1 MIAKLPDLLPPTLLL
16 LIGAALL
23 AGCAGGGVQGT
34 SSWPGLASES
44 DLAYVAFNQT
54 VYAVDLESG
63 AQRWKY
69 PAAPE
74 RGRTFYAPPAASPD
88 GLLFVG
94 DFQNQITALDSAD
107 GSVEWGPLQLSTP
120 NQRIIGSP
128 AVAGEVLLV
137 ASSDGRLYAREVS
150 TGAGLWEFP
159 AAESDPLV
167 GGLWS
172 APVVSG
178 DRVFVTALDH
188 NLYVLDRA
196 TGDLL
201 WNDPPS
207 LGGAVADSPVLS
219 NGLILVGTF
228 AHQLRALDAER
239 GSIQWS
245 FEAEDWVWGAPAV
258 GDGVAF
264 FGDLAGVLYAVTLDN
279 GAESWRTAIGS
290 SISASPVF
298 DQERV
303 FIVSENGVVSARAA
317 STGAELW
324 QRTLEGQLLSDPLL
338 VGETLLVANT
348 TGEPLL
354 TAFLAESG
362 ATRWSFTPAE
372 GQ

>member
-1 MIAKLPDLLPPTLLL
+1 MIGKLPDLLPQTVLL
-16 LIGAALL
+16 LIGGALL
-23 AGCAGGGVQGT
+23 VGCAGAGVQGA
-34 SSWPGLASES
+34 SSWPGLAS
-44 DLAYVAFNQT
+44 DGNLAFVANNQA
-54 VYAVDLESG
+54 VYAVELESG
-63 AQRWKY
+63 VLRWTY
-69 PAAPE
+69 PTAAE
-74 RGRTFYAPPAASPD
+74 RGRAFYAPPGVSPD
-88 GLLFVG
+88 GLVFVG

-128 AVAGEVLLV
+128 AVAGEVLLIT
-137 ASSDGRLYAREVS
+137 SSDGRLYARELN

-159 AAESDPLV
+159 AAASEPLE

-178 DRVFVTALDH
+178 DRVFLTALDH

-239 GSIQWS
+239 GSTQWS
-245 FEAEDWVWGAPAV
+245 SDVEDWVWGAPAV
-258 GDGVAF
+258 GDGLAF
-264 FGDLAGVLYAVTLDN
+264 FGDLSGVLHAVSLDN
-279 GAESWRTAIGS
+279 GAEAWRTSVGT
-290 SISASPVF
+290 SIAASPVYQQ
-298 DQERV
+298 DRV
-303 FIVSENGVVSARAA
+303 YTVTENGVVSAREA

-324 QRTLEGQLLSDPLL
+324 QRTLEGKLLSDPLL
-338 VGETLLVANT
+338 VGDMLLVASSS
-348 TGEPLL
+348 GEQLL
-354 TAFLAESG
+354 TAFLTESG
-362 ATRWSFTPAE
+362 ATRWSFTPSE